1 MQHDHKH
8 YYRPRKHVSWWKTPF
23 GIVSIVFLGLA
34 GYFLIKEH
42 SAHIGDNW
50 IWLVLLLCPLM
61 HVFMHGGHGGHGH
74 HHNSDDDDNDRRT

>member
-1 MQHDHKH
+1 MQHDHEH
-8 YYRPRKHVSWWKTPF
+8 YYRPRKYVSWWKTPF
-23 GIVSIVFLGLA
+23 GIVAIVFFALA

-61 HVFMHGGHGGHGH
+61 HVFMHGGHG